1 MFFVKVFF
9 TQAEKTCSLLRWERG
24 GEDLLL
30 NYTGDQFAAAG
41 FTFLLF
47 DVFDPKVNLILL
59 LGVHITGYIEIILI
73 S

>member
-1 MFFVKVFF
+1 MLRFFLLRQK
-9 TQAEKTCSLLRWERG
+9 KTCSLLRWERD
-24 GEDLLL
+24 GEELLL